1 MVDAI
6 KTTVNRLELAK
17 GRAAEGRPAGTGAP
31 AFAASPSVDNVKVS
45 DIASSKAHMQL
56 AEAPSVDAE
65 AVRRIKDAIARG
77 AYPIDVDRISE
88 ALMDAYREM
97 KT

>member
-17 GRAAEGRPAGTGAP
+17 GRAAEGRPAGTGAS
-31 AFAASPSVDNVKVS
+31 AAASPAVDNVKVS

-56 AEAPSVDAE
+56 AEAPSVDVE

-88 ALMDAYREM
+88 ALMEAYRDM

>member
-31 AFAASPSVDNVKVS
+31 ASAASPSVDNIKVS

-56 AEAPSVDAE
+56 AEAPSVDVE

-77 AYPIDVDRISE
+77 AYPIDIDRMSE

>member
-17 GRAAEGRPAGTGAP
+17 GRAAEGRPTGTRAP
-31 AFAASPSVDNVKVS
+31 ATAESPSVDNIQVS

-56 AEAPSVDAE
+56 AESPSVDVE

-97 KT
+97 KA

>member
-17 GRAAEGRPAGTGAP
+17 GRAAEGRSVGTGAP
-31 AFAASPSVDNVKVS
+31 ASAAYPSVDDVKVS

-56 AEAPSVDAE
+56 AEAPSVDVE

-97 KT
+97 KA